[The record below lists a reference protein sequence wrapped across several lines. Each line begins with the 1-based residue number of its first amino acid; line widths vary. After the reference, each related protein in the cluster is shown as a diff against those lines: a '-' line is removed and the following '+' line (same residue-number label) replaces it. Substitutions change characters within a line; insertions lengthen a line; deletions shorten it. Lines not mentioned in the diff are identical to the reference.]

1 MSVKTIT
8 ASAAK
13 QLGKFLVKDFRRI
26 FGPKYDEIAER
37 LGSLARSTIECI
49 GRSDALYHNLEH
61 TFLVT
66 LVGRDLLQGL
76 SLSHRIEPDDYSHLI
91 SACLLHDIGYVRGA
105 LSGDTET
112 EFVINEE
119 NKKIQLPRGS
129 SDAALTPYHV
139 DRSKMFA
146 MERLGPS
153 PLVDARR
160 VANAIEM
167 TRFPA
172 SVDKTVETVGL
183 EPKLVQAAD
192 LIGQLGDPMYPKKA
206 NALFFE
212 FEETGL
218 NRQLGYSSPADLIDR
233 YPSFF
238 WNSVSMHIDDGIRLL
253 NLTVSGRQW
262 VANLHH
268 HVLCAENSSRMMG
281 PQL

>member
-13 QLGKFLVKDFRRI
+13 QLGKFLVKDFRKI

-76 SLSHRIEPDDYSHLI
+76 SLAHRIEPDDYSHLI

-153 PLVDARR
+153 PLVDAKRI
-160 VANAIEM
+160 ANAIEM

>member
-1 MSVKTIT
+1 VKTIT

-13 QLGKFLVKDFRRI
+13 QLGKFLVKDFRKI

-76 SLSHRIEPDDYSHLI
+76 SLAHRIEPDDYSHLI

-153 PLVDARR
+153 PLVDAKRI
-160 VANAIEM
+160 ANAIEM

>member
-1 MSVKTIT
+1 MKTIT

-13 QLGKFLVKDFRRI
+13 QLGKFLVKDFRKI

-76 SLSHRIEPDDYSHLI
+76 SLAHRIEPDDYSHLI

-153 PLVDARR
+153 PLVDAKRI
-160 VANAIEM
+160 ANAIEM